1 MGLPIER
8 HGHPLDRLRCRG
20 DGPAHHLRPPHGN
33 PRVSVTVSWLPPHG
47 RTTLVEYFVT
57 DGLVPPRPA
66 SSKGP
71 IDIVRVVVR
80 QMAPG
85 ARRVRTVAKPGVDPP
100 AGGRYQRA

>member
-1 MGLPIER
+1 METGQPITF
-8 HGHPLDRLRCRG
+8 
-20 DGPAHHLRPPHGN
+20 APHSN
-33 PRVSVTVSWLPPHG
+33 LRVSVTVSWLPPHG

-71 IDIVRVVVR
+71 TDIVRVVVR